1 MSSTLLQF
9 IDYKEFALFRFN
21 PDFVVTDQ
29 NSIAEDLIRKL
40 DSGSGKN
47 RLLEL
52 FPELVGSEKQLR
64 AVLSGEMPGFH
75 LDYINRHDRDGSLC
89 YLNTVV
95 LQDDQPETGLVIVE
109 NVTEQASII
118 QQSNQQKYELAL
130 YASNPVFRKQWI
142 QESILGNSQVIEEIR
157 KTISKIGRS
166 PGTTV
171 LLLGESGV
179 GKSLAARVIHYSS
192 MPNDAP
198 FVDVNC
204 SALPENLIEAEL
216 FGYEKGAFT
225 HATTSRPGLL
235 EEAQGG
241 TLLLDEIGELPL
253 NLQAKLLSVLE
264 TKTFRRLGSN
274 KPISVQTRII
284 AATNRNLAE
293 EVAAKRFRDD
303 LYYRLNVATL
313 TLPPLRQ
320 IGEDILLIADHILK
334 LYSLEFKRR
343 VNGFTP
349 AAQKKLREYSWP
361 GNVRELSNCIER
373 AMIFLES
380 HWIDAKDLS
389 VLPPPAVADEIQWTV
404 PPTGID
410 LEKVESRL
418 IQSALDQSGQNKT
431 KAARLLG
438 ISRDTLRYRME
449 KYKLT

>member
-1 MSSTLLQF
+1 MPSALLQF
-9 IDYKEFALFRFN
+9 VDYKAFALFRFDT
-21 PDFVVTDQ
+21 DFAVTDR
-29 NSIAEDLIRKL
+29 NGFADALIRKL
-40 DSGSGKN
+40 DSRFGNK
-47 RLLEL
+47 RLLDL
-52 FPELVGSEKQLR
+52 FPELVGSEKQLM
-64 AVLSGEMPGFH
+64 AVLSGEMAGFH
-75 LDYINRHDRDGSLC
+75 LDFINRHDRDGTLC

-95 LQDDQPETGLVIVE
+95 LRDDRRGTGLVIVE
-109 NVTEQASII
+109 DVTEQARMV
-118 QQSNQQKYELAL
+118 QQFNQQKYELVL
-130 YASNPVFRKQWI
+130 YTSNPVFRKQWI
-142 QESILGNSQVIEEIR
+142 QESILGNSPAIQEIR

-179 GKSLAARVIHYSS
+179 GKSLAAKVIHYSS
-192 MPNDAP
+192 MPADAP
-198 FVDVNC
+198 FVDINC

-225 HATTSRPGLL
+225 HATASRPGLL

-264 TKTFRRLGSN
+264 TKTVRRLGSN
-274 KPISVQTRII
+274 KPVSVQARII

-293 EVAAKRFRDD
+293 EVAARRFRED

-320 IGEDILLIADHILK
+320 MGEDILLIADHILK

-349 AAQKKLREYSWP
+349 AAQKKMREYAWP

-380 HWIDAKDLS
+380 QWIDAKDLS
-389 VLPPPAVADEIQWTV
+389 ILPPMAASADMRWTV
-404 PPTGID
+404 PPAGID
-410 LEKVESRL
+410 LEEVESRL
-418 IQSALDQSGQNKT
+418 IQSALDQAQQNKT

-438 ISRDTLRYRME
+438 ISRDKLRYRLE
-449 KYKLT
+449 KHKPT